1 MSPTLLPEHY
11 AMRHRVLQLFYSD
24 PRGRYTVEDVAAWLY
39 VSTPAQVST
48 IQSELSK
55 LTHDGLLGYRFV
67 STGLRGGSKVYGLA
81 DKKRAATV
89 LSSCRPHAKK
99 RATPLPFVTP
109 RQVYTALEKSP
120 GATAALLVTDHHW
133 DDSYIDFRS
142 AQNAV
147 SRRLRGMEQLGLVR
161 HVEAP
166 HGMKAWFT
174 DAPFQESRP

>member
-1 MSPTLLPEHY
+1 MPTTLPEHY

-24 PRGRYTVEDVAAWLY
+24 PNGRYTVEDAAAWLR

-48 IQSELSK
+48 IQSELSR
-55 LTHDGLLGYRFV
+55 LAHDGILGYRFIQ
-67 STGLRGGSKVYGLA
+67 TGLRGKSKVYGLA

-99 RATPLPFVTP
+99 WATNFPLVSP
-109 RQVYTALEKSP
+109 RMVYSALERYPYAS
-120 GATAALLVTDHHW
+120 AALLVTNNSW
-133 DDSYIDFRS
+133 DDLYCDFRS

-147 SRRLRGMEQLGLVR
+147 SRRLRAMEQLGMVG
-161 HVEAP
+161 HVQVP
-166 HGMKAWFT
+166 RGRKAWFT

>member
-24 PRGRYTVEDVAAWLY
+24 TIGRYTVEDVAAWLQ

-48 IQSELSK
+48 IQSELSR
-55 LTHDGLLGYRFV
+55 LTHDGILGYRFV
-67 STGLRGGSKVYGLA
+67 RTGLRGGSKVYGLA
-81 DKKRAATV
+81 DKKRAASV
-89 LSSCRPHAKK
+89 LSSCRLHARKA
-99 RATPLPFVTP
+99 ATHHPFVTP
-109 RQVYTALEKSP
+109 KQVYDALEKSP
-120 GATAALLVTDHHW
+120 GATAALLVIDNDW
-133 DDSYIDFRS
+133 ERFYIDFRS

-147 SRRLRGMEQLGLVR
+147 ARRLRAMEQLGMVR
-161 HVEAP
+161 HVDAP

>member
-24 PRGRYTVEDVAAWLY
+24 PLGRYTVEDVAAWLY

-48 IQSELSK
+48 IQSELSR
-55 LTHDGLLGYRFV
+55 LTHDGILGYRFV
-67 STGLRGGSKVYGLA
+67 NTGLRGGSKAYGLA
-81 DKKRAATV
+81 DKKRAASV
-89 LSSCRPHAKK
+89 LSSCRPSAK
-99 RATPLPFVTP
+99 RAATLLPFVTP
-109 RQVYTALEKSP
+109 KQVYDALEKSP
-120 GATAALLVTDHHW
+120 GSSAALLVLDHHW
-133 DDSYIDFRS
+133 EDLYIDFRS

-147 SRRLRGMEQLGLVR
+147 SRRLRAMEQLGMVR
-161 HVEAP
+161 HVEVP